1 MRTGQELQDSNRFLD
16 LNLNTFC
23 YFFLSSTK
31 EKSMSGESTCH
42 SSLNFIRLLRVV
54 FTPSVRGENDS
65 KQSDEFQATCHRC
78 SLMLM
83 DPNNNSI
90 NEIYFVL

>member
-31 EKSMSGESTCH
+31 EKSMSGESSC
-42 SSLNFIRLLRVV
+42 N
-54 FTPSVRGENDS
+54 
-65 KQSDEFQATCHRC
+65 RC

-83 DPNNNSI
+83 DPNNNTI
-90 NEIYFVL
+90 HVIYFVL

>member
-1 MRTGQELQDSNRFLD
+1 MRTGQELEDSNRFLD

-31 EKSMSGESTCH
+31 EKSMSGESTR
-42 SSLNFIRLLRVV
+42 N
-54 FTPSVRGENDS
+54 
-65 KQSDEFQATCHRC
+65 RC

-83 DPNNNSI
+83 DWTQTTT
-90 NEIYFVL
+90 L

>member
-23 YFFLSSTK
+23 YFFFLSSTK
-31 EKSMSGESTCH
+31 EKSTSGESTC
-42 SSLNFIRLLRVV
+42 
-54 FTPSVRGENDS
+54 T
-65 KQSDEFQATCHRC
+65 RC

-83 DPNNNSI
+83 DPNNNTI
-90 NEIYFVL
+90 NVIP

>member
-31 EKSMSGESTCH
+31 EKSMSGESTC
-42 SSLNFIRLLRVV
+42 N
-54 FTPSVRGENDS
+54 
-65 KQSDEFQATCHRC
+65 RC

-83 DPNNNSI
+83 DPNNNTI
-90 NEIYFVL
+90 NEIYFVLYSTNPKKAVEYEATIAIF

>member
-23 YFFLSSTK
+23 YFFLSPTK
-31 EKSMSGESTCH
+31 EISMPGESTC
-42 SSLNFIRLLRVV
+42 N
-54 FTPSVRGENDS
+54 
-65 KQSDEFQATCHRC
+65 RC

-83 DPNNNSI
+83 DPKNNTI
-90 NEIYFVL
+90 DEIYFVL